1 MGVGKS
7 IGSSFTGSVIEGC
20 PKPNGMA
27 GMEVNETLNVSFY
40 ILQNYGLSVMNG
52 CVIPVVTYVENLR

>member
-1 MGVGKS
+1 MGVGKY
-7 IGSSFTGSVIEGC
+7 IGSGFTGRGLC